1 MFNKMTGPRSP
12 VPKSVAKKTAAKR
25 SPKAKAP
32 AKKPRKSA
40 SKANK
45 APAKK
50 APAKKMVEPRKSVGR
65 PRSSNS
71 ASAVNQRNLYKRHK
85 ELCAKAIKMAGLE
98 PLKRKKRVSK
108 SASKAKEPRKSAS
121 KAKKPRA
128 SPKSP
133 GVKGRRGR
141 PAAKVVGNHYVV
153 GSVKRKIQK
162 TKTGRHFVEMV
173 SKSGKHY
180 KKYLK

>member
-12 VPKSVAKKTAAKR
+12 VPKSVAKKHAAKR

-32 AKKPRKSA
+32 AKKAPAK
-40 SKANK
+40 K

-50 APAKKMVEPRKSVGR
+50 APAKKTVTKAPRKSVGR

-108 SASKAKEPRKSAS
+108 SASKAKKPRKSAS
-121 KAKKPRA
+121 KTKKPRV

-153 GSVKRKIQK
+153 GSVKRKIHKTQK
-162 TKTGRHFVEMV
+162 GRRFVEMV

-180 KKYLK
+180 RKYLK